1 LSKHLTL
8 ERGADTMTEQNIG
21 NNEVTD
27 TSTENNQAT
36 VKTFTQD
43 EVNAILAKTK
53 SQLEKKYSSK
63 YEELGDPEQ
72 LREIV
77 SQHQKIQ
84 QEQALKR
91 GEFDRIIQELAAKK
105 DAEIQKRDRVI
116 ESFKVEAPIVDAAAR
131 YRAVNPEQVKALIR
145 NQVRL
150 GAEGEVEVLDEKGS
164 VRYDD
169 SGKPVSVDSFVQSW
183 LQSNPHFV
191 SAAPATTNTKSN
203 VTGNTSKKVDLSKL
217 DMKRPEDRK
226 IYAEYR
232 KSAGLA

>member
-1 LSKHLTL
+1 
-8 ERGADTMTEQNIG
+8 MTQQETSATEG
-21 NNEVTD
+21 TD
-27 TSTENNQAT
+27 TSQNEIQAT
-36 VKTFTQD
+36 AKTFTQD

-77 SQHQKIQ
+77 ATHQKSQ

-116 ESFKVEAPIVDAAAR
+116 ESFKVETPIVDAAAR

-150 GAEGEVEVLDEKGS
+150 SAEGEVEVLDEKGV

-191 SAAPATTNTKSN
+191 SAAPATTNTRSN
-203 VTGNTSKKVDLSKL
+203 VTGNSTKKLDITKL
-217 DMKRPEDRK
+217 DMKNPEDRK

-232 KSAGLA
+232 KSVGLR

>member
-1 LSKHLTL
+1 
-8 ERGADTMTEQNIG
+8 MTQQETSATEG
-21 NNEVTD
+21 TD
-27 TSTENNQAT
+27 TSQNEIQAT
-36 VKTFTQD
+36 TKTFTQD

-77 SQHQKIQ
+77 ATHQKSQ

-116 ESFKVEAPIVDAAAR
+116 ESFKVETPIVDAAAR
-131 YRAVNPEQVKALIR
+131 YRAVNPDQVKALIR

-150 GAEGEVEVLDEKGS
+150 SAEGEVEVLDEKGV

-203 VTGNTSKKVDLSKL
+203 VTGNTTKRVDMTKL
-217 DMKRPEDRK
+217 DMKNPEHRK
-226 IYAEYR
+226 IYADYR
-232 KSAGLA
+232 KTAGLA

>member
-1 LSKHLTL
+1 
-8 ERGADTMTEQNIG
+8 MTQQE
-21 NNEVTD
+21 
-27 TSTENNQAT
+27 TSATENTDISQNDQAT
-36 VKTFTQD
+36 EKTFTQA

-53 SQLEKKYSSK
+53 SQLEKKYVSK

-84 QEQALKR
+84 QEQQLKR
-91 GEFDRIIQELAAKK
+91 GEFDRVIQELAAKK

-116 ESFKVEAPIVDAAAR
+116 ESFKVETPIVDAAAR

-150 GAEGEVEVLDEKGS
+150 SQDGEVEVLDDKGV

-203 VTGNTSKKVDLSKL
+203 VTGNTTKKVDIAKL
-217 DMKRPEDRK
+217 DMKNPEHRK
-226 IYAEYR
+226 IYSDYR
-232 KSAGLA
+232 KTAGLA

>member
-1 LSKHLTL
+1 
-8 ERGADTMTEQNIG
+8 MTQQE
-21 NNEVTD
+21 
-27 TSTENNQAT
+27 TSATENTDNSQNDQAT
-36 VKTFTQD
+36 TKTFTQD

-53 SQLEKKYSSK
+53 SQLEKKYASK

-77 SQHQKIQ
+77 ATHQKVQ

-116 ESFKVEAPIVDAAAR
+116 ESFKVETPIVDAAAR
-131 YRAVNPEQVKALIR
+131 YRAVNPDQVKALIR

-150 GAEGEVEVLDEKGS
+150 GPEGEVEVLDEKGS

-203 VTGNTSKKVDLSKL
+203 VTGSTMNKVDITKL
-217 DMKRPEDRK
+217 DMKNPEHRK

-232 KSAGLA
+232 KKSGIA

>member
-1 LSKHLTL
+1 
-8 ERGADTMTEQNIG
+8 MTEQNIG
-21 NNEVTD
+21 MTEGTD
-27 TSTENNQAT
+27 TSQNNNQAT

-53 SQLEKKYSSK
+53 SQLEKKYASK
-63 YEELGDPEQ
+63 YEELGDPDT
-72 LREIV
+72 LRQIV
-77 SQHQKIQ
+77 SEHQKIQ
-84 QEQALKR
+84 QEQQLKR
-91 GEFDRIIQELAAKK
+91 GEFDRVISELASKK
-105 DAEIQKRDRVI
+105 DAEIQKRDKII

-150 GAEGEVEVLDEKGS
+150 SPEGEVEVLDEKGG

-203 VTGNTSKKVDLSKL
+203 VSANSAKKLDISKL
-217 DMKRPEDRK
+217 DMKNPEHRK
-226 IYAEYR
+226 IYADYR
-232 KSAGLA
+232 KTAGLA

>member
-1 LSKHLTL
+1 
-8 ERGADTMTEQNIG
+8 MTEQNIG
-21 NNEVTD
+21 DTEGTD
-27 TSTENNQAT
+27 TSQNNNQAT
-36 VKTFTQD
+36 EKTFTQA

-53 SQLEKKYSSK
+53 TQLEKKYTSK

-84 QEQALKR
+84 QEQQLKR
-91 GEFDRIIQELAAKK
+91 GEFDRVIQELASKK

-116 ESFKVEAPIVDAAAR
+116 ESFKVETPIVDAAAR

-150 GAEGEVEVLDEKGS
+150 SPEGDVEVLDEKGS

-203 VTGNTSKKVDLSKL
+203 VSGNQTKKLDISKL
-217 DMKRPEDRK
+217 DMKNPEHRK
-226 IYAEYR
+226 IYADYR
-232 KSAGLA
+232 KTAGLA

>member
-1 LSKHLTL
+1 LPKNLTL

-21 NNEVTD
+21 NKENTD
-27 TSTENNQAT
+27 NSQNDQAT
-36 VKTFTQD
+36 VKTFTQE

-63 YEELGDPEQ
+63 YEELGDPDT
-72 LREIV
+72 LRQIV
-77 SQHQKIQ
+77 SEHQKIQ
-84 QEQALKR
+84 QEQQLKR
-91 GEFDRIIQELAAKK
+91 GEFDRVIQELAAKK

-150 GAEGEVEVLDEKGS
+150 SAEGEVEVLDEKGS

-203 VTGNTSKKVDLSKL
+203 VTSNATKKLDISKL
-217 DMKRPEDRK
+217 DMKNPEHRK

-232 KSAGLA
+232 KTAGLA

>member
-1 LSKHLTL
+1 
-8 ERGADTMTEQNIG
+8 MTQQETSATEG
-21 NNEVTD
+21 TD
-27 TSTENNQAT
+27 TSQNENQAT
-36 VKTFTQD
+36 AKTFTQD

-77 SQHQKIQ
+77 ATHQKSQ

-105 DAEIQKRDRVI
+105 DAEIQKRDKVI
-116 ESFKVEAPIVDAAAR
+116 ESFKVETPIVDAAAR

-150 GAEGEVEVLDEKGS
+150 GAEGEVEVLDDKGS

-183 LQSNPHFV
+183 LQANPHFV

-203 VTGNTSKKVDLSKL
+203 VTGNTTSKVDISKL
-217 DMKRPEDRK
+217 DMKNPEHRK
-226 IYAEYR
+226 IYADYR
-232 KSAGLA
+232 KKSGIA

>member
-1 LSKHLTL
+1 
-8 ERGADTMTEQNIG
+8 MTEQNIG
-21 NNEVTD
+21 N
-27 TSTENNQAT
+27 TENTDNSQNDNQAT

-53 SQLEKKYSSK
+53 TQLEKKYSSK
-63 YEELGDPEQ
+63 YEELGDPDT
-72 LREIV
+72 LRQIV
-77 SQHQKIQ
+77 SEHQKAQ
-84 QEQALKR
+84 QEQQLKR
-91 GEFDRIIQELAAKK
+91 GQFETVIQELAAKK
-105 DAEIQKRDRVI
+105 DAEIQKRDKII
-116 ESFKVEAPIVDAAAR
+116 ESFKVETPIVDAAAR

-203 VTGNTSKKVDLSKL
+203 VTGNATKKVDITKL
-217 DMKRPEDRK
+217 DMKNPEHRK
-226 IYAEYR
+226 IYADYR
-232 KSAGLA
+232 KTAGLA

>member
-1 LSKHLTL
+1 
-8 ERGADTMTEQNIG
+8 MTQQETSAT
-21 NNEVTD
+21 EVTD
-27 TSTENNQAT
+27 TSTEIQAT
-36 VKTFTQD
+36 AKTFTQD

-77 SQHQKIQ
+77 SQHQKVQ

-116 ESFKVEAPIVDAAAR
+116 ESFKVETPIVDAAAR

-191 SAAPATTNTKSN
+191 SAAPATTNTRSN
-203 VTGNTSKKVDLSKL
+203 VTGNTAKKVDMKSL
-217 DMKRPEDRK
+217 DMKNPEHRK

>member
-1 LSKHLTL
+1 
-8 ERGADTMTEQNIG
+8 MTQQETSATEG
-21 NNEVTD
+21 TD
-27 TSTENNQAT
+27 TSQNENQAT

-77 SQHQKIQ
+77 SQHQKSQ

-116 ESFKVEAPIVDAAAR
+116 ESFKVETPIVDAAAR

-145 NQVRL
+145 NNVRL
-150 GAEGEVEVLDEKGS
+150 SPEGEVEVLDEKGS

-191 SAAPATTNTKSN
+191 SAAPATTNTRSN
-203 VTGNTSKKVDLSKL
+203 VTGNTTSKVDISKL
-217 DMKRPEDRK
+217 DMKNPEHRK
-226 IYAEYR
+226 IYADYR
-232 KSAGLA
+232 KKSGIA

>member
-1 LSKHLTL
+1 
-8 ERGADTMTEQNIG
+8 MTQQETSATEG
-21 NNEVTD
+21 TD
-27 TSTENNQAT
+27 TSQNENQAT
-36 VKTFTQD
+36 TKTFTQD

-77 SQHQKIQ
+77 ATHQKSQ

-91 GEFDRIIQELAAKK
+91 GEFDRIISELAAKK

-116 ESFKVEAPIVDAAAR
+116 ESFKVETPIVDAAAR
-131 YRAVNPEQVKALIR
+131 YRAVNPDQVRALIR

-150 GAEGEVEVLDEKGS
+150 SPEGEVEVLDEKGV

-191 SAAPATTNTKSN
+191 SAAPATTNTRSN
-203 VTGNTSKKVDLSKL
+203 VTGNTTKKL
-217 DMKRPEDRK
+217 DMKSLDMKNPEHRK

>member
-1 LSKHLTL
+1 
-8 ERGADTMTEQNIG
+8 MTQQETSATEG
-21 NNEVTD
+21 TD
-27 TSTENNQAT
+27 TSQNEIQAT
-36 VKTFTQD
+36 TKTFTQD

-53 SQLEKKYSSK
+53 SQLEKKYTSK
-63 YEELGDPEQ
+63 YEELGDPDTLKQ
-72 LREIV
+72 IV
-77 SQHQKIQ
+77 SEHQKIQ

-105 DAEIQKRDRVI
+105 DAEIQKRDKVI
-116 ESFKVEAPIVDAAAR
+116 ESFKVETPIVDAAAR

-150 GAEGEVEVLDEKGS
+150 SAEGEVEVLDDKGV

-203 VTGNTSKKVDLSKL
+203 VTGNATKKVDISKL
-217 DMKRPEDRK
+217 DMKNPEHRK
-226 IYAEYR
+226 IYSDYR
-232 KSAGLA
+232 KTAGLA

>member
-1 LSKHLTL
+1 
-8 ERGADTMTEQNIG
+8 MTQQETSATEHTDNSQN
-21 NNEVTD
+21 D
-27 TSTENNQAT
+27 QAT
-36 VKTFTQD
+36 EKTFTQA

-53 SQLEKKYSSK
+53 SQLEKKYTSK

-84 QEQALKR
+84 QEQQLKR
-91 GEFDRIIQELAAKK
+91 GEFDRVIQELAAKK

-116 ESFKVEAPIVDAAAR
+116 ESFKVETPIVDAAAR
-131 YRAVNPEQVKALIR
+131 YRAVNPDQVKALIR

-150 GAEGEVEVLDEKGS
+150 SPEGEVEVLDEKGS

-169 SGKPVSVDSFVQSW
+169 SGRPVSVDSFVQSW

-203 VTGNTSKKVDLSKL
+203 VTGNATSKVDISKL
-217 DMKRPEDRK
+217 DMKNPADRK

-232 KSAGLA
+232 KSVGLR

>member
-1 LSKHLTL
+1 
-8 ERGADTMTEQNIG
+8 MTQQE
-21 NNEVTD
+21 
-27 TSTENNQAT
+27 TSATENTEISQNDQAT
-36 VKTFTQD
+36 EKTFTQA

-53 SQLEKKYSSK
+53 SQLEKKYVSK

-84 QEQALKR
+84 QEQQLKR
-91 GEFDRIIQELAAKK
+91 GEFDRVIQELAAKK

-116 ESFKVEAPIVDAAAR
+116 ESFKVETPIVDAAAR
-131 YRAVNPEQVKALIR
+131 YRAVNPDQVKALIR

-150 GAEGEVEVLDEKGS
+150 SPEGEVEVLDEKGV

-203 VTGNTSKKVDLSKL
+203 VTGNTTKKVDIAKL
-217 DMKRPEDRK
+217 DMKNPEHRK
-226 IYAEYR
+226 IYSDYR
-232 KSAGLA
+232 KTAGLA

>member
-1 LSKHLTL
+1 MT
-8 ERGADTMTEQNIG
+8 DTNIG
-21 NNEVTD
+21 DTEGTD
-27 TSTENNQAT
+27 TSLNENQAT
-36 VKTFTQD
+36 VKTYTQK
-43 EVNAILAKTK
+43 EVDDMMAKTK
-53 SQLEKKYSSK
+53 SAITKKLSSK
-63 YEELGDPEQ
+63 YEELGDPDE
-72 LREIV
+72 LKTIV
-77 SQHQKIQ
+77 TNYQKVQ
-84 QEQALKR
+84 QEQQLKR
-91 GEFDRIIQELAAKK
+91 GEFDKVIQEMAQRK
-105 DAEIQKRDRVI
+105 DAEIQKRDKII
-116 ESFKVEAPIVDAAAR
+116 ESFKVETPIVDAAAR

-203 VTGNTSKKVDLSKL
+203 VTGNTTGNVDITKL
-217 DMKRPEDRK
+217 NMSNPEHRK

-232 KSAGLA
+232 KTVGLK

>member
-1 LSKHLTL
+1 
-8 ERGADTMTEQNIG
+8 MTEQNIG
-21 NNEVTD
+21 NTEGTD
-27 TSTENNQAT
+27 TSKNENQAT

-53 SQLEKKYSSK
+53 TQLEKKYASK
-63 YEELGDPEQ
+63 YEELGDPDQ

-84 QEQALKR
+84 QEQQLKR
-91 GEFDRIIQELAAKK
+91 GEFDRVIQELAAKK

-183 LQSNPHFV
+183 LQNNPHFV

-203 VTGNTSKKVDLSKL
+203 VTSNTTKKLDMTKL
-217 DMKRPEDRK
+217 DMKNPEHRK
-226 IYAEYR
+226 IYADYR
-232 KSAGLA
+232 KTAGLA

>member
-1 LSKHLTL
+1 M
-8 ERGADTMTEQNIG
+8 AEQNIG
-21 NNEVTD
+21 N
-27 TSTENNQAT
+27 TENTDNSQNDNQAT
-36 VKTFTQD
+36 VKTFTQE

-53 SQLEKKYSSK
+53 SQLEKKYTSK
-63 YEELGDPEQ
+63 YEELGDPDTLKQ
-72 LREIV
+72 IV
-77 SQHQKIQ
+77 SEHQKIQ

-203 VTGNTSKKVDLSKL
+203 VTANTTKKLDITKL
-217 DMKRPEDRK
+217 DMKNPEHRK
-226 IYAEYR
+226 IYADYR
-232 KSAGLA
+232 KTAGLA

>member
-1 LSKHLTL
+1 
-8 ERGADTMTEQNIG
+8 MTQQE
-21 NNEVTD
+21 
-27 TSTENNQAT
+27 TSATENTDISQNDQAT
-36 VKTFTQD
+36 EKTFTQA

-77 SQHQKIQ
+77 ATHQKSQ

-116 ESFKVEAPIVDAAAR
+116 ESFKVETPIVDAAAR
-131 YRAVNPEQVKALIR
+131 YRAVNPDQVKALIR

-150 GAEGEVEVLDEKGS
+150 SPEGEVEVLDEKGV

-191 SAAPATTNTKSN
+191 SAAPATTNTRSN
-203 VTGNTSKKVDLSKL
+203 VTGNTTKKVDMTKL
-217 DMKRPEDRK
+217 DMKNPEHRK
-226 IYAEYR
+226 IYADYR
-232 KSAGLA
+232 KTAGLA